1 MSGKTS
7 NPIDVPHL
15 LLAFFLIG
23 AIWQAASMALNKPL
37 LPAPYRVCQ
46 TWYTLMTT
54 GVLWPHIASSLYRM
68 ICGLALALV
77 TAVPVGMAAGRN
89 RRWDAL
95 LSPFLYI
102 FYSIPKVV
110 FLPVII
116 VVLGLGDFPKI
127 FIIAITV
134 FFQIAIMVRDAAKA
148 IPEEQVMTM
157 RSLCGTK
164 WQDFRH
170 LIWPAC
176 LPGIL
181 TALRTS
187 LGIALALL
195 FITETFAAF
204 SGLGYFIMNRMEVRN
219 YEEMYAAILTLA
231 AIGIIAYMALDI
243 AERKLCPWKK

>member
-77 TAVPVGMAAGRN
+77 TAVPVGMAAGRS

-116 VVLGLGDFPKI
+116 VVLGLGDF
-127 FIIAITV
+127 
-134 FFQIAIMVRDAAKA
+134 R
-148 IPEEQVMTM
+148 
-157 RSLCGTK
+157 RSSSS
-164 WQDFRH
+164 
-170 LIWPAC
+170 P
-176 LPGIL
+176 LP
-181 TALRTS
+181 S
-187 LGIALALL
+187 
-195 FITETFAAF
+195 F
-204 SGLGYFIMNRMEVRN
+204 SKSPSWSAMPPRPSRKNRS
-219 YEEMYAAILTLA
+219 
-231 AIGIIAYMALDI
+231 
-243 AERKLCPWKK
+243 

>member
-1 MSGKTS
+1 MCPSPAG
-7 NPIDVPHL
+7 
-15 LLAFFLIG
+15 
-23 AIWQAASMALNKPL
+23 L
-37 LPAPYRVCQ
+37 LPHRCHMAGCQ
-46 TWYTLMTT
+46 YGFEQTVIAGTVPRLPDWYTLMTT
-54 GVLWPHIASSLYRM
+54 DVLWPHIASSLYRM

-77 TAVPVGMAAGRN
+77 TAVPVGMAAGRS

-157 RSLCGTK
+157 RSCAGQNGRISATSSG
-164 WQDFRH
+164 R
-170 LIWPAC
+170 PAY
-176 LPGIL
+176 
-181 TALRTS
+181 RVS
-187 LGIALALL
+187 
-195 FITETFAAF
+195 
-204 SGLGYFIMNRMEVRN
+204 
-219 YEEMYAAILTLA
+219 
-231 AIGIIAYMALDI
+231 
-243 AERKLCPWKK
+243 

>member
-1 MSGKTS
+1 MAGCQFGFEQTVIAGTVPRLPDLVHPDDDRRSLAAHRLQ
-7 NPIDVPHL
+7 PVPHDL
-15 LLAFFLIG
+15 RPG
-23 AIWQAASMALNKPL
+23 PGPGDSRP
-37 LPAPYRVCQ
+37 RR
-46 TWYTLMTT
+46 
-54 GVLWPHIASSLYRM
+54 S
-68 ICGLALALV
+68 
-77 TAVPVGMAAGRN
+77 

>member
-1 MSGKTS
+1 MAGGQHGPEQALAAGTV
-7 NPIDVPHL
+7 PRLPDLVCPDDDRRPLAAHRIQPVPHDL
-15 LLAFFLIG
+15 R
-23 AIWQAASMALNKPL
+23 P
-37 LPAPYRVCQ
+37 
-46 TWYTLMTT
+46 
-54 GVLWPHIASSLYRM
+54 
-68 ICGLALALV
+68 GLG
-77 TAVPVGMAAGRN
+77 PGDGRPDGDSRGRS

-164 WQDFRH
+164 WQNFRH

>member
-1 MSGKTS
+1 
-7 NPIDVPHL
+7 
-15 LLAFFLIG
+15 
-23 AIWQAASMALNKPL
+23 
-37 LPAPYRVCQ
+37 
-46 TWYTLMTT
+46 
-54 GVLWPHIASSLYRM
+54 
-68 ICGLALALV
+68 
-77 TAVPVGMAAGRN
+77 
-89 RRWDAL
+89 
-95 LSPFLYI
+95 
-102 FYSIPKVV
+102 
-110 FLPVII
+110 
-116 VVLGLGDFPKI
+116 
-127 FIIAITV
+127 
-134 FFQIAIMVRDAAKA
+134 MVRDAAKA

-164 WQDFRH
+164 WQNFRH